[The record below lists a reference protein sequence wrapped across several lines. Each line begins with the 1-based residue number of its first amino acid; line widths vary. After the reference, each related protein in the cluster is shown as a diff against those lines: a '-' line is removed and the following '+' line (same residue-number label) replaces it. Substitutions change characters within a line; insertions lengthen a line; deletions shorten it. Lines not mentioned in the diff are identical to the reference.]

1 MQISGMST
9 TLSYLH
15 LVAVGIVTLFA
26 PINPVGTALIMDPL
40 LAGSSQQQRKA
51 ISRRIAFYCFLICV
65 IAVFAGTWIF
75 QIFGVSLPVV
85 QIAGGIII
93 CRMGW
98 QLLSPEHSIKKAKE
112 AAKPEESENLEQH
125 AFYPLAFPMTAG
137 AGTISV
143 LLTLS
148 ARNEDVALA
157 EHWLNLSALVIAIFV
172 MCIIIYLS
180 YAYTAS
186 IIRRLGPR
194 AEQIINRLSAFLIF
208 CVGLQI
214 GIGGL
219 SHYLK

>member
-1 MQISGMST
+1 MHTNAVSS

-40 LAGSSQQQRKA
+40 LAGSTIQQRKG
-51 ISRRIAFYCFLICV
+51 ISRRIAIYCFLICV

-75 QIFGVSLPVV
+75 QVFGVSLPVV

-112 AAKPEESENLEQH
+112 AAKPDEGENIEQH

-148 ARNEDVALA
+148 ARSDEMDLA
-157 EHWLNLSALVIAIFV
+157 EHWMNLSALVIAILV
-172 MCIIIYLS
+172 MCIVIYLS
-180 YAYTAS
+180 YAYTAL
-186 IIRRLGPR
+186 IIRRLGGR
-194 AEQIINRLSAFLIF
+194 AEQIINRLSAFLVF

-219 SHYLK
+219 TSYLK